1 MNIKYRLRRISLDI
15 FQTNGLYLFLF
26 YLIFSFLIS
35 YITSNL
41 ILTDSKYFN
50 YLGEQLSYERVT
62 EFINLKNKW
71 LWLGYIF
78 TPILYLLKFS
88 AVSLCILAGI
98 LLSNIKISFYKVFK
112 VVLVS
117 DVIFLFAIVI
127 KTLYFLYTRT
137 NFTITDYMT
146 FYPFSLINLV
156 DTSNLLNWLKYP
168 IQLLNLFE
176 ILYILLITTGISI
189 ELRIRY
195 REAFKIVSLSY
206 FSGLLI
212 YIVFITFLTV

>member
-1 MNIKYRLRRISLDI
+1 MSIKYRLQRISFEI

-26 YLIFSFLIS
+26 YMIFSYLIS

-41 ILTDSKYFN
+41 ILTDSVYFN
-50 YLGEQLSYERVT
+50 YLDEQLSYERVKGV
-62 EFINLKNKW
+62 INLKNKW

-88 AVSLCILAGI
+88 AVSVCILAGI
-98 LLSNIKISFYKVFK
+98 LLSNIKITFYKVFK

-117 DVIFLFAIVI
+117 DVIFLLAIAI
-127 KTLYFLYTRT
+127 KTLYFLYTKT
-137 NFTITDYMT
+137 NFTITDYLT
-146 FYPFSLINLV
+146 FYPFSLINLI
-156 DTSNLLNWLKYP
+156 DTTKVLNWLKYP

-189 ELRIRY
+189 ELRIKF

>member
-1 MNIKYRLRRISLDI
+1 V
-15 FQTNGLYLFLF
+15 
-26 YLIFSFLIS
+26 
-35 YITSNL
+35 
-41 ILTDSKYFN
+41 YFN
-50 YLGEQLSYERVT
+50 YLDEQLSYERVKGV
-62 EFINLKNKW
+62 INLKNKW

-88 AVSLCILAGI
+88 AVSVCILAGI
-98 LLSNIKISFYKVFK
+98 LLSNIKITFYKVFK

-117 DVIFLFAIVI
+117 DVIFLLAIAI
-127 KTLYFLYTRT
+127 KTLYFLYTKT
-137 NFTITDYMT
+137 NFTITDYLT
-146 FYPFSLINLV
+146 FYPFSLINLI
-156 DTSNLLNWLKYP
+156 DTTKVLNWLKYP

-189 ELRIRY
+189 ELRIKF